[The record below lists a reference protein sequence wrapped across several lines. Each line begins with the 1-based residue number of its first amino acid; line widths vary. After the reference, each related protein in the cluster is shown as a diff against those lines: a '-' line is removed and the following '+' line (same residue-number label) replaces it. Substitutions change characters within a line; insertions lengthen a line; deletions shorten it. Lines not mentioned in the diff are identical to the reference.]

1 MTSLTADFKAA
12 FGTEPLTAQ
21 SWGSVPFSSIDPATD
36 TPQYIYQ
43 TSKTAAER
51 ELWAI
56 AMSNPTVDFTTI
68 APPVIF
74 GPFVPHFPNST
85 DRMALGTNDFVYSLL
100 TGGPDGPNTYAP
112 IPIGHMVDVRDV
124 AKAHVQALSA
134 SRMAGTNKRLL
145 ICSGTFKWKA
155 TADLIRTARPE
166 LASRLPAESE
176 QAVMQTNAPMDVSL
190 AAKVIGMSEDGY
202 IRWEETML
210 ASIDAVVAW
219 EKTVKA

>member
-1 MTSLTADFKAA
+1 M
-12 FGTEPLTAQ
+12 TAQ
-21 SWGSVPFSSIDPATD
+21 SWGSVPFSSIDPATQ
-36 TPQYIYQ
+36 TAMYVYL

-51 ELWAI
+51 ELWAT
-56 AMSNPTVDFTTI
+56 AKSNPTVDFTTI
-68 APPVIF
+68 VPPGIF

-85 DRMALGTNDFVYSLL
+85 DRTALGTNDFVYSLL
-100 TGGPDGPNTYAP
+100 TGGPEGPNTYPDFAA
-112 IPIGHMVDVRDV
+112 GHMADVRDV

-134 SRMAGTNKRLL
+134 SRVPGTDKRLL
-145 ICSGTFKWKA
+145 VCSGTFTWKA

-166 LASRLPAESE
+166 LTSRLPAKSE

-190 AAKVIGMSEDGY
+190 AAKIIGMSEDGY
-202 IRWEETML
+202 IWWEETIL

>member
-1 MTSLTADFKAA
+1 M
-12 FGTEPLTAQ
+12 E

-36 TPQYIYQ
+36 TPMYIYQ

-68 APPVIF
+68 VPPVIF

-85 DRMALGTNDFVYSLL
+85 DRRALGTNNFVYSLL
-100 TGGPDGPNTYAP
+100 TGGPDGPNTYPPVA
-112 IPIGHMVDVRDV
+112 IGHIVDVRDV

-134 SRMAGTNKRLL
+134 SHVSGTNKRLL
-145 ICSGTFKWKA
+145 ISSGTFTWEA

-176 QAVMQTNAPMDVSL
+176 KAVMQTNAPVDVSL
-190 AAKVIGMSEDGY
+190 AAKIIGMSEDGY
-202 IRWEETML
+202 IQWGDTML
-210 ASIDAVVAW
+210 ASIDAIVAW